1 MTKEQKLLNRW
12 TVDLANQL
20 IDEGWTRQEA
30 FKQAHLTRRLLE
42 CLGMGTVV
50 FEYEKKDGTVRRARG
65 TLCKGIS
72 KDFDH
77 YEYKTEQSWGQ
88 APEAEPSEPVP
99 LTARPVTAR
108 PFDVFTYY
116 DLDAPGFRT
125 FSATKLVRIIETVIK
140 SKSI

>member
-12 TVDLANQL
+12 LFDLANQL
-20 IDEGWTRQEA
+20 IDEGWTRKEA
-30 FKQAHLTRRLLE
+30 FKQAYLTRRLLE
-42 CLGMGTVV
+42 SLGMGTVV
-50 FEYEKKDGTVRRARG
+50 FEYYKKDGTVRRARG
-65 TLCKGIS
+65 TLCKGVS
-72 KDFDH
+72 KDFDN
-77 YEYKTEQSWGQ
+77 YEYM
-88 APEAEPSEPVP
+88 
-99 LTARPVTAR
+99 TAR

>member
-1 MTKEQKLLNRW
+1 MAVDFRFRTVLILRNEDIMTKEQKLLNRW
-12 TVDLANQL
+12 TLDLANQL

-50 FEYEKKDGTVRRARG
+50 FEYEKKDGSVRRARG

-77 YEYKTEQSWGQ
+77 YEYKTES
-88 APEAEPSEPVP
+88 S
-99 LTARPVTAR
+99 R

-125 FSATKLVRIIETVIK
+125 FSAMKLVRIIETVIK
-140 SKSI
+140 SKSL

>member
-1 MTKEQKLLNRW
+1 MKKDIMTKEQKLLNRW
-12 TVDLANQL
+12 TLDLANQL
-20 IDEGWTRQEA
+20 IDEGWTRKEA
-30 FKQAHLTRRLLE
+30 FKRAHLTRRLLE

-50 FEYEKKDGTVRRARG
+50 FEYEKKDGSVRRARG

-77 YEYKTEQSWGQ
+77 YEYKTEQHK
-88 APEAEPSEPVP
+88 
-99 LTARPVTAR
+99 AR

-140 SKSI
+140 SKSL

>member
-12 TVDLANQL
+12 LFDLANQL
-20 IDEGWTRQEA
+20 IDEGWTRKEA
-30 FKQAHLTRRLLE
+30 FKQAYLTRRLLE

-50 FEYEKKDGTVRRARG
+50 FEYYKKDGTVRRARG
-65 TLCKGIS
+65 TLCKGVS
-72 KDFDH
+72 KDFDN
-77 YEYKTEQSWGQ
+77 YEYM
-88 APEAEPSEPVP
+88 
-99 LTARPVTAR
+99 TAR

>member
-1 MTKEQKLLNRW
+1 MTKESRLLKRW
-12 TVDLANQL
+12 VFDLSNAL
-20 IDEGWTRQEA
+20 IDEGWPRKEA
-30 FKQAHLTRRLLE
+30 FKQAHLCRRLLE
-42 CLGMGTVV
+42 CLGLGTVV
-50 FEYEKKDGTVRRARG
+50 FEFYKKDGSVRRARG

-77 YEYKTEQSWGQ
+77 YEYKTEQQ
-88 APEAEPSEPVP
+88 KEN
-99 LTARPVTAR
+99 

-140 SKSI
+140 CKSL

>member
-1 MTKEQKLLNRW
+1 MAVDFRFRTVLISKNEDIMTKEQKLLNRW
-12 TVDLANQL
+12 TLDLANQL
-20 IDEGWTRQEA
+20 IDEGRTRKAA
-30 FKQAHLTRRLLE
+30 FKQAHLTRRLME

-50 FEYEKKDGTVRRARG
+50 FEYEKKDGSVRRARG

-77 YEYKTEQSWGQ
+77 YEYKTEQHK
-88 APEAEPSEPVP
+88 
-99 LTARPVTAR
+99 AR

-140 SKSI
+140 SKSL

>member
-12 TVDLANQL
+12 TLDLANQL
-20 IDEGWTRQEA
+20 IDEGWTRKEA
-30 FKQAHLTRRLLE
+30 FKRAHLTRRLLE

-50 FEYEKKDGTVRRARG
+50 FEYYKKDGTVRRARG

-72 KDFDH
+72 KDFDD
-77 YEYKTEQSWGQ
+77 YVDQRDRSMI
-88 APEAEPSEPVP
+88 ALAERITRPVP
-99 LTARPVTAR
+99 LIRR

-140 SKSI
+140 SKSL